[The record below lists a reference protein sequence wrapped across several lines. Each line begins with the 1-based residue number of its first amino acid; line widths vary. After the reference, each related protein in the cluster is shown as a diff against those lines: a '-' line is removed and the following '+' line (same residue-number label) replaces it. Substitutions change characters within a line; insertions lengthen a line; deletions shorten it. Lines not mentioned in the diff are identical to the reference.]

1 MRWLRDTKT
10 GTDGVVAKRM
20 NVPYRPGE
28 HIMVKV
34 KRIRTAD
41 HVVGGFRYGNGTT
54 FSRSLLLGLYDHA
67 GLLHHVGFTSSIAR
81 KDRAT
86 LTRNLRRTTHLPA
99 LPEVHRENEAAGRPN
114 GPRTR
119 SLRADLIVEMQYDHI
134 TDGRFRHGTK
144 LLR

>member
-1 MRWLRDTKT
+1 MLWA
-10 GTDGVVAKRM
+10 V
-20 NVPYRPGE
+20 
-28 HIMVKV
+28 
-34 KRIRTAD
+34 
-41 HVVGGFRYGNGTT
+41 FRYGNGTT

-67 GLLHHVGFTSSIAR
+67 GLLHHVGFTSSIER

-99 LPEVHRENEAAGRPN
+99 LPEVHREDEAAEKPN

-144 LLR
+144 PLR